1 MTDVPSQTQVQ
12 LAVRAGARVVGS
24 AGTKDGMDA
33 VRAAGAHDVVNH
45 REDGYLDAAVSEGE
59 FDLVLEMAA
68 DVNLVSDLSV
78 LASNGGRIAI
88 VGSKA
93 QAIGLNPRLTM
104 PKELSITGVF
114 LGNASPDELKESHA
128 DIFTALESGELS
140 PVVATEIPLKDAPE
154 SHVEVMQPQTGGSA
168 GNVVLVV

>member
-1 MTDVPSQTQVQ
+1 
-12 LAVRAGARVVGS
+12 
-24 AGTKDGMDA
+24 
-33 VRAAGAHDVVNH
+33 
-45 REDGYLDAAVSEGE
+45 
-59 FDLVLEMAA
+59 
-68 DVNLVSDLSV
+68 
-78 LASNGGRIAI
+78 
-88 VGSKA
+88 
-93 QAIGLNPRLTM
+93 M

-154 SHVEVMQPQTGGSA
+154 SQDDSNERLHEVVGSA

>member
-33 VRAAGAHDVVNH
+33 VRAAGAHDTHNH

-88 VGSKA
+88 VGSSRLRNRTQSTTYDA
-93 QAIGLNPRLTM
+93 QR
-104 PKELSITGVF
+104 
-114 LGNASPDELKESHA
+114 
-128 DIFTALESGELS
+128 
-140 PVVATEIPLKDAPE
+140 
-154 SHVEVMQPQTGGSA
+154 VEHNWSVSW
-168 GNVVLVV
+168 